1 MAVTGDATARQ
12 DRVGAALPRLPSAPT
27 PPAPVRWEVT
37 PTKAWAAS
45 ATLGL
50 CPDTCHLNLFL
61 GTSCCQGTLL
71 YGPGGL
77 QTSVPIWPA
86 GLVCWRPL
94 PWLITALT
102 SPCPNCHREPQVPRL
117 GTDCIPQGLSTSLTH
132 RWQLTETQGS
142 LAAPLTLP
150 EGIPSIPSCIS
161 NLLCLHRSGQDKA
174 GQGICLQ
181 GLKKFLHTCDC
192 RWGESS
198 PGAQG
203 LHPNPATE
211 PHLSAP
217 CLAQH

>member
-1 MAVTGDATARQ
+1 MPPPGRTMLGPSCPRSH
-12 DRVGAALPRLPSAPT
+12 RLPPHLL
-27 PPAPVRWEVT
+27 PVRWEVT

-71 YGPGGL
+71 YGPGGR

-86 GLVCWRPL
+86 RARLLETPALADNGINLTLPHSHPL
-94 PWLITALT
+94 
-102 SPCPNCHREPQVPRL
+102 NCHRQPQVPRL

-132 RWQLTETQGS
+132 PWHLTETQGS

-150 EGIPSIPSCIS
+150 EGIPSIPSCIW
-161 NLLCLHRSGQDKA
+161 NLLCLHGSGRTRQDKEFA
-174 GQGICLQ
+174 SR
-181 GLKKFLHTCDC
+181 GLKNSCTPVTA
-192 RWGESS
+192 GGMS
-198 PGAQG
+198 PAMRIRGSI
-203 LHPNPATE
+203 PTPATE

-217 CLAQH
+217 CLVQH